1 MKIIK
6 ITSFPPISIYC
17 DCALLEETEPGL
29 HVARFFFSAPSG
41 CPRGNRRWYDGGV
54 RGRVGAVFFC
64 YLLKLSCLWLRY
76 LLQDQIIGR
85 GGGEIIASMD
95 NRSWAMKSLS
105 LIQIT
110 LLILGVVAIGSLST
124 RFTMQTV
131 MSDGFANFIQM
142 KGMQQAVEIRKQ
154 LREIAQKLNYEFKS
168 CGKESTPI
176 R

>member
-1 MKIIK
+1 MGPG
-6 ITSFPPISIYC
+6 SF
-17 DCALLEETEPGL
+17 LVRLQ
-29 HVARFFFSAPSG
+29 VAHEATGAGTMVEF
-41 CPRGNRRWYDGGV
+41 GGEWEKY
-54 RGRVGAVFFC
+54 FFC

-131 MSDGFANFIQM
+131 MSDGFANFIQI
-142 KGMQQAVEIRKQ
+142 KEQDGSSAITANGLLGPIGM
-154 LREIAQKLNYEFKS
+154 LRRSGSAIMPK
-168 CGKESTPI
+168 
-176 R
+176 